1 MHQLTV
7 VKDFMRPIQRTHI
20 FQFVSFRANRINDG
34 EYQILILPDTAILRT
49 AGGRAG
55 HYCSHHFVGVR
66 SCCFCSDPCCSVP
79 LIESLKLHEEIL
91 QYNRLVDEC
100 NGSIAVQ
107 GNH

>member
-1 MHQLTV
+1 
-7 VKDFMRPIQRTHI
+7 
-20 FQFVSFRANRINDG
+20 
-34 EYQILILPDTAILRT
+34 
-49 AGGRAG
+49 
-55 HYCSHHFVGVR
+55 VGVR